1 MTPSPTQS
9 SQGASKTP
17 GKTGPSP
24 GGASSHPSPPA
35 HPPSPHGPLT
45 PPPSGAPETRCHCLK
60 KAFLD
65 HGPNVPPPGHY
76 VSLCHTRAMAAGT
89 LARRAGPGMAGAE
102 GGAGG
107 GWVGE
112 WVRAGRQG
120 GVGGCVGGL
129 DRLLPAEPEAWR
141 VLHPPPHPVLDP
153 PPCKDPQGRLPG
165 ARAAGAWVGVGVL
178 VRGGEPASAWVS
190 AVPQPPGCP
199 VAPPCG
205 HSGDGGCLIPA
216 RRASSPSLHRGRRR
230 PPGSV
235 PPLLGPRRGCSGC
248 YKTCLHPSPSAA
260 PASPPAPSPEG
271 HQQAGLPCSLCAMIS
286 VHVEVSP
293 PIHIEVLNP
302 APQNVA

>member
-1 MTPSPTQS
+1 M
-9 SQGASKTP
+9 A
-17 GKTGPSP
+17 GP
-24 GGASSHPSPPA
+24 
-35 HPPSPHGPLT
+35 T
-45 PPPSGAPETRCHCLK
+45 PPT
-60 KAFLD
+60 
-65 HGPNVPPPGHY
+65 PPG
-76 VSLCHTRAMAAGT
+76 L
-89 LARRAGPGMAGAE
+89 GPTALQRPAGA
-102 GGAGG
+102 AASA
-107 GWVGE
+107 
-112 WVRAGRQG
+112 VR
-120 GVGGCVGGL
+120 
-129 DRLLPAEPEAWR
+129 
-141 VLHPPPHPVLDP
+141 
-153 PPCKDPQGRLPG
+153 RLPG
-165 ARAAGAWVGVGVL
+165 ARAAGAGVGVVVL

>member
-9 SQGASKTP
+9 SRGASKTP

-35 HPPSPHGPLT
+35 HPLSPHGPLT

-141 VLHPPPHPVLDP
+141 VLHPPPHPTRSWTHRP
-153 PPCKDPQGRLPG
+153 AKTR
-165 ARAAGAWVGVGVL
+165 
-178 VRGGEPASAWVS
+178 RGGCREPGRRGRGWGWGRWCGAGSR
-190 AVPQPPGCP
+190 PPPGCL
-199 VAPPCG
+199 PCR
-205 HSGDGGCLIPA
+205 S
-216 RRASSPSLHRGRRR
+216 RRA
-230 PPGSV
+230 
-235 PPLLGPRRGCSGC
+235 
-248 YKTCLHPSPSAA
+248 
-260 PASPPAPSPEG
+260 
-271 HQQAGLPCSLCAMIS
+271 
-286 VHVEVSP
+286 
-293 PIHIEVLNP
+293 VL
-302 APQNVA
+302 